1 MHFNWIFNKCYTDI
15 KKYEVE
21 EVSRWNDRWYTID
34 RVYNI
39 IHSKQYSQV
48 LFSIA
53 EEYDFT
59 W

>member
-1 MHFNWIFNKCYTDI
+1 MYFDWIFNKCNTDI

-21 EVSRWNDRWYTID
+21 EVSWWDDRGLKID
-34 RVYNI
+34 RIYNI
-39 IHSKQYSQV
+39 IHSKEYSQV